1 MCYMYIQNTYIF
13 LTLQSAFKFLGI
25 YPTCLNKLKC
35 TQKCAHGCLWKR
47 NSLLY
52 ICFYR
57 WVKFEPSTV
66 VPPYSL
72 FHFLLFQLLMVN
84 CGPKIW
90 AILLYLVCNSMWT
103 IGGSIGLG
111 QWFLKS
117 PRTSSIVIW
126 QPTRTSSYWNSPRAT
141 ESETLGI
148 GPETCVDKTSWGL
161 WSANMWTVGGFS
173 KRKAQDR
180 YLAPTWAIFWCEGV

>member
-1 MCYMYIQNTYIF
+1 MCTWLFMKEKLVTLYLF
-13 LTLQSAFKFLGI
+13 LQMSKIWTIYSSPPLFLVSFFI
-25 YPTCLNKLKC
+25 VSVT
-35 TQKCAHGCLWKR
+35 HGQLW
-47 NSLLY
+47 S
-52 ICFYR
+52 
-57 WVKFEPSTV
+57 E
-66 VPPYSL
+66 
-72 FHFLLFQLLMVN
+72 
-84 CGPKIW
+84 IW
-90 AILLYLVCNSMWT
+90 AILLYFICNSMWT

-126 QPTRTSSYWNSPRAT
+126 QPTRTSSHWNSPRAT
-141 ESETLGI
+141 ESETLRI
-148 GPETCVDKTSWGL
+148 GPETCVDKTSRGL